1 MGCANIPYQKMLNYK
16 DIGRRIYNDLHNTVY
31 TFTHNLYPDAQI
43 DEKDL
48 FDLYN
53 KFSKLSDTR
62 RSEGKRHPIELIVM
76 IVVLGIMNGYDG
88 YRSIGDFITRNAE
101 QLIFVF
107 KPKENRL
114 PSYSTVRRVM
124 NKIDFDELCHI
135 LEEWSKHHV
144 VIEENDW
151 ISLDGKAIKGTYPK
165 KMHKF
170 VNLVSMFLVNKKQVL
185 SIGKVEYK
193 SNEIPKVQELIE
205 KFPAK
210 NVIYRMDA
218 MHCQKKTIHCILKNA
233 SHYVLDVKQNQ
244 KKLLKKVKFIA
255 EHLPAI
261 STDVMKEKNRGRI
274 EIRKATVHRECLD
287 LEYYGWQDI
296 KFIIKVERTTKNK
309 GKTSNET
316 AYFITD
322 LEEKASFFNKGIRDH
337 WKIENSLHYV
347 KDVTFKEDRL
357 KIRSGNAPQ
366 NMSLLRTL
374 TINIFRNKG
383 YSNIAQATRLLSGNI
398 FAMLTLLKYKF
409 SIN

>member
-1 MGCANIPYQKMLNYK
+1 MLSYK

-31 TFTHNLYPDAQI
+31 TFANNLSADSQI
-43 DEKDL
+43 EEKDL

-53 KFSKLSDTR
+53 KFSKLYDTR

-88 YRSIGDFITRNAE
+88 YRSIGDFITRNAV

-124 NKIDFDELCHI
+124 NKVDFDELCHI
-135 LEEWSKHHV
+135 LEEWAKHHV
-144 VIEENDW
+144 VIGERDW

-170 VNLVSMFLVNKKQVL
+170 VNIVSLFAVNKKQVL
-185 SIGKVEYK
+185 SVGKVEYK
-193 SNEIPKVQELIE
+193 SNEIPKVQEMIE

-210 NVIYRMDA
+210 NVIYRIDA
-218 MHCQKKTIHCILKNA
+218 MHCQKKTIQCILKNA
-233 SHYVLDVKQNQ
+233 SHYVLEVKQNQ
-244 KKLLKKVKFIA
+244 KWLLKKVKFIA

-261 STDVMKEKNRGRI
+261 SSDVIQEKNRGRI

-287 LEYYGWQDI
+287 LEYYGWEGI
-296 KFIIKVERTTKNK
+296 KRIVKVERIVKYK
-309 GKTSNET
+309 SGKISNEI
-316 AYFITD
+316 AYFITNLD
-322 LEEKASFFNKGIRDH
+322 EKASFFNKGIRDH

-357 KIRSGNAPQ
+357 KIRSENAPQ
-366 NMSLLRTL
+366 NMSVLRTL
-374 TINIFRNKG
+374 VINIFRNKG

-398 FAMLTLLKYKF
+398 FAMLALLKYKF
-409 SIN
+409 SID